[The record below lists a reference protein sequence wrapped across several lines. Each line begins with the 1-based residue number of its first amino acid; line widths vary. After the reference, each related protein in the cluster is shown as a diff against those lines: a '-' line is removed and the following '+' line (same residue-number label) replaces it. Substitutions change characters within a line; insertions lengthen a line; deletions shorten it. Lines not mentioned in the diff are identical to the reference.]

1 LSERSSRDARPDR
14 GDPASGFR
22 IVGSDVTTATG
33 FLEVERLDVEAPD
46 GSRHER
52 SVVRHPGAVG
62 IVAVEPSGARALLV
76 RQYRAS
82 IDRALLEVP
91 AGKRDVEGEPP
102 DVTAARELDEEVGY
116 RPGRLVKLG
125 EFYNSPGFCDE
136 YSHIYAALDIEPT
149 SRARPVG
156 PEESAMTVDWVEL
169 AEVEQL
175 IASGELI
182 DAKSIIGLLLTRRL
196 LAGEYSGIS

>member
-1 LSERSSRDARPDR
+1 MSPAEHVDR
-14 GDPASGFR
+14 GFSIIGAEVTAS
-22 IVGSDVTTATG
+22 TG
-33 FLEVERLDVEAPD
+33 YLEVERLQIEVPD
-46 GSRHER
+46 GSRHDR

-62 IVAVEPSGARALLV
+62 VVAVDPSGTRTVLV

-82 IDRALLEVP
+82 IDSDLLEVP

-116 RPGRLVKLG
+116 RPGRLVKLA

-136 YSHIYAALDIEPT
+136 LSHIYVALDIEPT
-149 SRARPVG
+149 AGPSPVG
-156 PEESAMTVDWVEL
+156 PEESAMTLEWIDLNDVE
-169 AEVEQL
+169 AL

-182 DAKSIIGLLLTRRL
+182 DAKSIIGLLLARRH
-196 LAGEYSGIS
+196 LAGEYPGIP

>member
-1 LSERSSRDARPDR
+1 LTSAQRPDR
-14 GDPASGFR
+14 GDAATGFR
-22 IVGSDVTTATG
+22 ILGSEPAGSSG
-33 FLEVERLDVEAPD
+33 FLEVERLQLEVPD
-46 GSRHER
+46 GSRHDR

-62 IVAVEPSGARALLV
+62 VVAVEPSGARAILV

-82 IDRALLEVP
+82 IDRDLLEIP

-116 RPGRLVKLG
+116 RPGRLVKLA
-125 EFYNSPGFCDE
+125 EFYNSAGFCDE

-149 SRARPVG
+149 AGVRPEG
-156 PEESAMTVDWVEL
+156 PEESAMTLEWIQL

-175 IASGELI
+175 IASGALV
-182 DAKSIIGLLLTRRL
+182 DAKSIIGLLLTRRM
-196 LAGEYSGIS
+196 LAGDYPGIG

>member
-1 LSERSSRDARPDR
+1 MSSARRPGR
-14 GDPASGFR
+14 GDAAKGFR
-22 IVGSDVTTATG
+22 IVGSEVASSLG
-33 FLEVERLDVEAPD
+33 FLAVERLEVEVPD
-46 GSRHER
+46 GSRHDR

-82 IDRALLEVP
+82 IDGDLLEVP

-102 DVTAARELDEEVGY
+102 DVTAARELEEEVGY
-116 RPGRLVKLG
+116 RPGRLVKLA
-125 EFYNSPGFCDE
+125 EFYNSAGFCDE

-149 SRARPVG
+149 AGARPEG
-156 PEESAMTVDWVEL
+156 PEESAMTLEWIEL

-175 IASGELI
+175 IASGALV

-196 LAGEYSGIS
+196 LAGDYPGIA